1 MPMKKIFTHLVIILD
16 NIQLSKPPGKK
27 ARKFDDDL
35 KFLDQLNFIPPEEII
50 NILVSY
56 SK

>member
-1 MPMKKIFTHLVIILD
+1 MKKIFTHLVIILD